1 MSLQLV
7 ESTYRNKDWL
17 KTEYISKER
26 TLKDIAEQCQAS
38 KSTIQAWAIKF
49 QLIKHPQ
56 NYHIDYKNKE
66 WLRNQYVLMR
76 KTKKQIADQQG
87 VSERTIERWRC
98 KFELRKMR
106 Y

>member
-26 TLKDIAEQCQAS
+26 TLKDIAEQCR
-38 KSTIQAWAIKF
+38 KSETTIQGWATKF
-49 QLIKHPQ
+49 NLIRHPQ
-56 NYHIDYKNKE
+56 NHHTDYKNKE
-66 WLRNQYVLMR
+66 WFRNQYVLMR

-87 VSERTIERWRC
+87 VAERTIERWRS
-98 KFELRKMR
+98 KFEIRKMR
-106 Y
+106 C